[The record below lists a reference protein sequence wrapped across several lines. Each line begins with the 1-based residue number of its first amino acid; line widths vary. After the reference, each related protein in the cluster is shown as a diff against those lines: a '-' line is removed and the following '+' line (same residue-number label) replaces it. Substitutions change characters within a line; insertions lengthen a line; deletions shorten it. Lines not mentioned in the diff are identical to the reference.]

1 MRKNEIEKS
10 LKRYLKRKISFSFS
24 LLIAFLITGGIS
36 LGAGITSEE
45 IQETKGDILTKIEL
59 EREEIKRKIAENE
72 KLIKEYNSDFVELVR
87 KGDFYSK
94 PLIPSTQVFF
104 TYQYLDSGKTKDRTD
119 KEFKETI
126 DAVNE
131 YYGTRAGKSMLKSS
145 GNIGKDKVMSGNGV
159 VVDNSVFREEIDLG
173 ANIQLLEPEM
183 PEINPNVS
191 VNVSTPNVVLGAL
204 PGAVNPVAIT
214 IPNISINQ
222 PGIPSAPSG
231 VTVSVLPP
239 SAVDKIEIT
248 APVIPTPTEP
258 TEKNI
263 VINLPAAPEGYE
275 PTMIIPPAAP
285 STPTIVA
292 PVEFTPPALDFV
304 GTGFG
309 QSYGIGSVQNGAKRG
324 GIDSNI
330 VIENYENYSTPLNS
344 ESNPLK
350 ITAGGNVTT
359 WSNGNI
365 NASTTVEYSFS
376 EVLTPGSTGRTNA
389 FINEL
394 RDHNAT
400 IGGNYQMNYGASD
413 SVYTKMFLSHNP
425 AGRHTSDGFPS
436 MGGGLTSGWLGQ
448 SGGAKTAKF
457 TGTLELNGS
466 SKINP
471 VTGTTYEILVGVEH
485 QLWDSQDNRDG
496 YSIFNNTGKITL
508 NSGYNVIGIMI
519 DTEALNETGRTKHN
533 NNQTKNTG
541 VIIINNENSIGI
553 DFGAYTAQ
561 TYLPV
566 DVEIGN
572 IEVNGKN
579 NYGYRMKNIFT
590 ANNVYYDD
598 VTVSGGA
605 GKITVGG
612 QKNVGLA
619 IGKSLS
625 SAPNPYTEAGNL
637 NHGVLSGSNP
647 ISNFFGINV
656 EIVGNEVIG
665 FLRLSDY
672 SANNTNDFIFN
683 NQVMGNF
690 NIGTGATNSTLI
702 RTDKYGVQIQ
712 ADITTTGTNGRGN
725 TVAHSNG
732 QTQHIYN
739 SGNITVGSGLVQTT
753 GLSATGTAAST
764 KINVRNTGNIILGG
778 KESTGMY
785 VDKWTQG
792 ENTGTIKMTGSEK
805 NAAISNEGKFNL
817 SGTLEVNGEK

>member
-231 VTVSVLPP
+231 VSVSVLPP

-324 GIDSNI
+324 SIDSRI

-344 ESNPLK
+344 ESDPLK
-350 ITAGGNVTT
+350 IVAGGNATT

-365 NASTTVEYSFS
+365 NASTTVEYNFS
-376 EVLTPGSTGRTNA
+376 EVLKPGSTGLTNA

-400 IGGNYQMNYGASD
+400 IGGNYQMNYGTSD
-413 SVYTKMFLSHNP
+413 SIYTKMFLSHNP
-425 AGRHTSDGFPS
+425 AGRHTSDGFLFWNS
-436 MGGGLTSGWLGQ
+436 HRSR
-448 SGGAKTAKF
+448 
-457 TGTLELNGS
+457 
-466 SKINP
+466 
-471 VTGTTYEILVGVEH
+471 
-485 QLWDSQDNRDG
+485 NR
-496 YSIFNNTGKITL
+496 
-508 NSGYNVIGIMI
+508 
-519 DTEALNETGRTKHN
+519 
-533 NNQTKNTG
+533 
-541 VIIINNENSIGI
+541 
-553 DFGAYTAQ
+553 
-561 TYLPV
+561 
-566 DVEIGN
+566 
-572 IEVNGKN
+572 
-579 NYGYRMKNIFT
+579 
-590 ANNVYYDD
+590 
-598 VTVSGGA
+598 
-605 GKITVGG
+605 
-612 QKNVGLA
+612 
-619 IGKSLS
+619 
-625 SAPNPYTEAGNL
+625 
-637 NHGVLSGSNP
+637 
-647 ISNFFGINV
+647 
-656 EIVGNEVIG
+656 
-665 FLRLSDY
+665 
-672 SANNTNDFIFN
+672 
-683 NQVMGNF
+683 
-690 NIGTGATNSTLI
+690 
-702 RTDKYGVQIQ
+702 
-712 ADITTTGTNGRGN
+712 
-725 TVAHSNG
+725 
-732 QTQHIYN
+732 
-739 SGNITVGSGLVQTT
+739 
-753 GLSATGTAAST
+753 
-764 KINVRNTGNIILGG
+764 
-778 KESTGMY
+778 
-785 VDKWTQG
+785 KWSC
-792 ENTGTIKMTGSEK
+792 K
-805 NAAISNEGKFNL
+805 
-817 SGTLEVNGEK
+817 

>member
-231 VTVSVLPP
+231 VSVSVLPP

-365 NASTTVEYSFS
+365 NASTTAEYNFS
-376 EVLTPGSTGRTNA
+376 EVLKPGSTGLTNA

-400 IGGNYQMNYGASD
+400 IGGNYQMNYGTSD
-413 SVYTKMFLSHNP
+413 SIYTKMFLSHNP
-425 AGRHTSDGFPS
+425 AGRHTSDGFLS
-436 MGGGLTSGWLGQ
+436 MGGGLTAPTWLGQ
-448 SGGAKTAKF
+448 SEGAKTAKF

-466 SKINP
+466 
-471 VTGTTYEILVGVEH
+471 
-485 QLWDSQDNRDG
+485 
-496 YSIFNNTGKITL
+496 
-508 NSGYNVIGIMI
+508 
-519 DTEALNETGRTKHN
+519 
-533 NNQTKNTG
+533 
-541 VIIINNENSIGI
+541 
-553 DFGAYTAQ
+553 
-561 TYLPV
+561 
-566 DVEIGN
+566 
-572 IEVNGKN
+572 
-579 NYGYRMKNIFT
+579 
-590 ANNVYYDD
+590 
-598 VTVSGGA
+598 
-605 GKITVGG
+605 
-612 QKNVGLA
+612 
-619 IGKSLS
+619 
-625 SAPNPYTEAGNL
+625 
-637 NHGVLSGSNP
+637 
-647 ISNFFGINV
+647 
-656 EIVGNEVIG
+656 
-665 FLRLSDY
+665 
-672 SANNTNDFIFN
+672 
-683 NQVMGNF
+683 
-690 NIGTGATNSTLI
+690 
-702 RTDKYGVQIQ
+702 
-712 ADITTTGTNGRGN
+712 
-725 TVAHSNG
+725 
-732 QTQHIYN
+732 
-739 SGNITVGSGLVQTT
+739 
-753 GLSATGTAAST
+753 
-764 KINVRNTGNIILGG
+764 
-778 KESTGMY
+778 
-785 VDKWTQG
+785 
-792 ENTGTIKMTGSEK
+792 
-805 NAAISNEGKFNL
+805 
-817 SGTLEVNGEK
+817 